1 MLKFFV
7 TIFALYVP
15 LCLVAQ
21 TAERPMSLD
30 EVLEMAREHNLSLTL
45 AREAI
50 ATAEAE
56 GRELNALW
64 YPSLSLT
71 AEYSH
76 TLTDIAAET
85 TIGQIGG
92 ELLGNLKPIISNIPA
107 VESIINSPLRLSL
120 VPRNTAEVGVEMG
133 WVVFSGGRRIVASR
147 LADRVLAVTNER
159 YAATANGV
167 VAAVTEAYWGLALA
181 RELTAVRRSALGLS
195 GEHLRQARRLEEEG
209 MINRAERL
217 VAEVAYDECAV
228 LLASAESEQQVA
240 TTMLATLLAT
250 DSLAIIPT
258 TPLCLP
264 HSVPTKEELMSLAEA
279 SPTMNALRRGEEIAS
294 LTLRAERSS
303 YVPSIA
309 LIAHQQLWSSG
320 LDKNIFPRTI
330 LGIGLEWKLFDGL
343 AREGAIARSAS
354 SVRTAESLYQKSSM
368 ELRSAIDRCYAMLSS
383 ALNEYHAQQTTLRLA
398 EELHRVRLRAFS
410 EGMATSSEV
419 VDAHQRLCEVKLA
432 QLATLYAIDTSLVT
446 LLMLVGKADTITTYF
461 TPHQS

>member
-1 MLKFFV
+1 
-7 TIFALYVP
+7 
-15 LCLVAQ
+15 
-21 TAERPMSLD
+21 
-30 EVLEMAREHNLSLTL
+30 
-45 AREAI
+45 
-50 ATAEAE
+50 
-56 GRELNALW
+56 
-64 YPSLSLT
+64 
-71 AEYSH
+71 
-76 TLTDIAAET
+76 
-85 TIGQIGG
+85 
-92 ELLGNLKPIISNIPA
+92 
-107 VESIINSPLRLSL
+107 
-120 VPRNTAEVGVEMG
+120 
-133 WVVFSGGRRIVASR
+133 
-147 LADRVLAVTNER
+147 
-159 YAATANGV
+159 
-167 VAAVTEAYWGLALA
+167 
-181 RELTAVRRSALGLS
+181 
-195 GEHLRQARRLEEEG
+195 

-250 DSLAIIPT
+250 DSLTIIPT

-303 YVPSIA
+303 YMPSIA

>member
-1 MLKFFV
+1 MALCVPLGLFGQDVERPLTLEEAV
-7 TIFALYVP
+7 TI
-15 LCLVAQ
+15 
-21 TAERPMSLD
+21 
-30 EVLEMAREHNLSLTL
+30 ARNNNLTL
-45 AREAI
+45 ALAEERV
-50 ATAEAE
+50 ATAQAQSK
-56 GRELNALW
+56 ELNALW
-64 YPSLSLT
+64 YPTLTLTGEYTHSLT
-71 AEYSH
+71 E
-76 TLTDIAAET
+76 IAAVT
-85 TIGQIGG
+85 TLGEIGSD
-92 ELLGNLKPIISNIPA
+92 LLGNLAPVISENPVIEA
-107 VESIINSPLRLSL
+107 LVNDIGKSQLRLPI
-120 VPRNTAEVGVEMG
+120 VPRNSAEVGAELM
-133 WVVFSGGRRIVASR
+133 WVVFSGGRRMAASR
-147 LADRVLAVTNER
+147 VSKGMLAVANEQ
-159 YAATANGV
+159 YNIAENSIIT
-167 VAAVTEAYWGLALA
+167 AVTEAYWGLALS
-181 RELTAVRRSALGLS
+181 REITRVRRSSLALH

-250 DSLAIIPT
+250 DSLTIIPT